1 MLDLQE
7 TREKIDEIDNQ
18 IVELFKARMELT
30 NEVAAYKIKTGKKV
44 FDKEREEQK
53 LDILSKKAE
62 DCFHKHSRYR
72 NQQHVEENL

>member
-62 DCFHKHSRYR
+62 D
-72 NQQHVEENL
+72 